1 MVKSL
6 WSLLFFKLNS
16 PSSLPLHTGE
26 MLQSLIT
33 CVVSHQTC
41 SSISQSLGSA
51 EVNSEL
57 WGCLSSAERK
67 ERITSFSLQAILF
80 LVQPRMLL
88 SALATGTHCWLMF
101 SYLSSRILD
110 ASLPSCFP
118 SRCWPPT
125 PVCTGPWGCSSPGTG
140 IYISFDWTSWGS
152 SLLRSLWM
160 AAQPSG
166 IAVPHCRFVWSLIL
180 LRVYP
185 APSSRLMPRTP
196 NMTKQNSLFC
206 HPHTIWAHLFV
217 ASKIK
222 TDQNMFRVLWP

>member
-1 MVKSL
+1 MCFSLCPLSLLLSVGTTEESLAQFSLLFTTRYFQKMVKSL

-57 WGCLSSAERK
+57 WGCLSSAEWK
-67 ERITSFSLQAILF
+67 ERITSFSLQAIFF

-118 SRCWPPT
+118 SRC
-125 PVCTGPWGCSSPGTG
+125 
-140 IYISFDWTSWGS
+140 
-152 SLLRSLWM
+152 
-160 AAQPSG
+160 
-166 IAVPHCRFVWSLIL
+166 
-180 LRVYP
+180 
-185 APSSRLMPRTP
+185 
-196 NMTKQNSLFC
+196 
-206 HPHTIWAHLFV
+206 
-217 ASKIK
+217 
-222 TDQNMFRVLWP
+222 

>member
-1 MVKSL
+1 MCFSLCPLSLLLSVGTTEESLAQFSLLFTTRYFQKMVKSL

-57 WGCLSSAERK
+57 WGCLSSAEWK

-101 SYLSSRILD
+101 SFLSSRILG

-118 SRCWPPT
+118 SRC
-125 PVCTGPWGCSSPGTG
+125 
-140 IYISFDWTSWGS
+140 
-152 SLLRSLWM
+152 
-160 AAQPSG
+160 
-166 IAVPHCRFVWSLIL
+166 
-180 LRVYP
+180 
-185 APSSRLMPRTP
+185 
-196 NMTKQNSLFC
+196 
-206 HPHTIWAHLFV
+206 
-217 ASKIK
+217 
-222 TDQNMFRVLWP
+222 